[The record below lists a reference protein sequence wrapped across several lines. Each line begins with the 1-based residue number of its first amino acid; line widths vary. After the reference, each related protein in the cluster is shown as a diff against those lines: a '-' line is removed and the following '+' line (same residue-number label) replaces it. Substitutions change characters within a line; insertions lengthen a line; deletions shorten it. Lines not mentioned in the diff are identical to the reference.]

1 MKKEHYKIIHELVR
15 ILLRDEYLDF
25 LLVYKKVPIWC
36 VDIEGKEYNIIKN
49 VDGIDL
55 DCGLDMASE
64 LSLCLRLVIIDN
76 DIDLD
81 KTVWL
86 LDLYNKCLDVYKDS
100 RYNTFIV
107 NYQDIHSQLLHDFY
121 AARDV
126 VEDLLF
132 NLLAFSSYPVS
143 IVPVK

>member
-25 LLVYKKVPIWC
+25 LLVYKKVPIRC

-55 DCGLDMASE
+55 DGGLDMASE
-64 LSLCLRLVIIDN
+64 LSLCLRLVIIDK

-81 KTVWL
+81 KTVWWL
-86 LDLYNKCLDVYKDS
+86 GQYNKCLDVYKDP

-107 NYQDIHSQLLHDFY
+107 NYQEIHSQLLHYFY

-126 VEDLLF
+126 IEDLLF
-132 NLLAFSSYPVS
+132 SLLAFSRYPVS

>member
-1 MKKEHYKIIHELVR
+1 MKKEHHKIVRELVR

-55 DCGLDMASE
+55 DGGLDMASE
-64 LSLCLRLVIIDN
+64 LSLCLRLVIIDK

-86 LDLYNKCLDVYKDS
+86 LNQYNECLAVYKDP

-107 NYQDIHSQLLHDFY
+107 NYKEIHSQLLHDFY

-126 VEDLLF
+126 IEDLLF
-132 NLLAFSSYPVS
+132 SLLAFSSYPVS

>member
-55 DCGLDMASE
+55 DGGLDMASE
-64 LSLCLRLVIIDN
+64 LSLCLRLVIIDK

-126 VEDLLF
+126 IEDLLF
-132 NLLAFSSYPVS
+132 SLLAFSSYPVS

>member
-1 MKKEHYKIIHELVR
+1 MDAYKIVHKLVR

-25 LLVYKKVPIWC
+25 LLVYKKVPMWC
-36 VDIEGKEYNIIKN
+36 VDIAGKEYNIIKN

-55 DCGLDMASE
+55 DGGLDMASE
-64 LSLCLRLVIIDN
+64 LSLCLRLVIIDK

-107 NYQDIHSQLLHDFY
+107 NYKYITSHMLGDFY

-132 NLLAFSSYPVS
+132 DQCTFDSYPVS

>member
-1 MKKEHYKIIHELVR
+1 MEAYKIIHELVR

-25 LLVYKKVPIWC
+25 LLVYKKVPMWC

-49 VDGIDL
+49 VSVDL
-55 DCGLDMASE
+55 EGGLDMASE
-64 LSLCLRLVIIDN
+64 LSLCLSLVIIDK

-107 NYQDIHSQLLHDFY
+107 NYQYITSHMLGDFY

-132 NLLAFSSYPVS
+132 DQCTFDSYPVS

>member
-1 MKKEHYKIIHELVR
+1 MKKEHHKIVRELVR

-25 LLVYKKVPIWC
+25 LLVYKKVPMWC
-36 VDIEGKEYNIIKN
+36 VDIAGKGYNIIKN
-49 VDGIDL
+49 VNGIDL
-55 DCGLDMASE
+55 ESGLDMISE
-64 LSLCLRLVIIDN
+64 LSLCLRLAIIDK

-86 LDLYNKCLDVYKDS
+86 LDLYNKCLDVYKDFG
-100 RYNTFIV
+100 YNTFIV
-107 NYQDIHSQLLHDFY
+107 NYKEIHSQLLHDFY

-126 VEDLLF
+126 IEDLLF
-132 NLLAFSSYPVS
+132 SLLTFDSYPVS

>member
-25 LLVYKKVPIWC
+25 LLVYKKVPMWC
-36 VDIEGKEYNIIKN
+36 VDIAGKEYNIIKN

-55 DCGLDMASE
+55 DGGLDMVSE
-64 LSLCLRLVIIDN
+64 LSLCLRLAIIDK

>member
-1 MKKEHYKIIHELVR
+1 MKKERHKIVRELVR

-25 LLVYKKVPIWC
+25 LLVYKKVPMWC

-55 DCGLDMASE
+55 DGGLYMASE
-64 LSLCLRLVIIDN
+64 LSLCLRLVIIDK

-86 LDLYNKCLDVYKDS
+86 LGQYNKCLDVYKDP

-107 NYQDIHSQLLHDFY
+107 NYQEIHSQLLHDFY

-126 VEDLLF
+126 IEDLLF
-132 NLLAFSSYPVS
+132 SLLAFSSYPVS

>member
-55 DCGLDMASE
+55 DGGLDMASE
-64 LSLCLRLVIIDN
+64 LSLCLRLVIIDK

-107 NYQDIHSQLLHDFY
+107 NYQDIHSHMLGDFY

-132 NLLAFSSYPVS
+132 DQCTFDSYPVS

>member
-25 LLVYKKVPIWC
+25 LLVYKKVPMWC
-36 VDIEGKEYNIIKN
+36 VDIAGKEYNIIKN

-55 DCGLDMASE
+55 DGGLDMASE
-64 LSLCLRLVIIDN
+64 LSLCLRLVNIDK

>member
-1 MKKEHYKIIHELVR
+1 MDAYKIVHKLVR

-25 LLVYKKVPIWC
+25 LLVYKKVPMWC
-36 VDIEGKEYNIIKN
+36 VDLEGKGYNIIKN

-55 DCGLDMASE
+55 ESGLDMASE
-64 LSLCLRLVIIDN
+64 LSLCLRLAIIDK

-107 NYQDIHSQLLHDFY
+107 NYKEIHSQLLHDFY

-126 VEDLLF
+126 IEDLLF
-132 NLLAFSSYPVS
+132 SLLAFSSYPVS

>member
-1 MKKEHYKIIHELVR
+1 MEAYKIIHELVR

-25 LLVYKKVPIWC
+25 LLTYKKVPLWC
-36 VDIEGKEYNIIKN
+36 IDAEGKKYNIIKD

-55 DCGLDMASE
+55 EGGLDMASE
-64 LSLCLRLVIIDN
+64 LSLCLSLAIIDK

-81 KTVWL
+81 KTVRL
-86 LDLYNKCLDVYKDS
+86 LDLYNKCLDVYKDP
-100 RYNTFIV
+100 RYNSFIV
-107 NYQDIHSQLLHDFY
+107 NYKYITSHMLGDFY

-132 NLLAFSSYPVS
+132 DQCTFDSYPVS

>member
-1 MKKEHYKIIHELVR
+1 MKKEHHKIVRELVR

-25 LLVYKKVPIWC
+25 LLVYKKVPMWC
-36 VDIEGKEYNIIKN
+36 VDIAGKEYNIIKN

-55 DCGLDMASE
+55 DGGLDMVSE
-64 LSLCLRLVIIDN
+64 LSLCLRLAIIDK

-107 NYQDIHSQLLHDFY
+107 NYLYITSHMLGDFY

-132 NLLAFSSYPVS
+132 DQCTFDSYPVS

>member
-1 MKKEHYKIIHELVR
+1 MKKEHHKIVRELVR

-25 LLVYKKVPIWC
+25 LLVYKKVPMWC
-36 VDIEGKEYNIIKN
+36 VDIEGKGYNIIKN

-55 DCGLDMASE
+55 ESGLDMVSE
-64 LSLCLRLVIIDN
+64 LSLCLRLAIIDK

-86 LDLYNKCLDVYKDS
+86 LNQYNECLAVYKDS

-132 NLLAFSSYPVS
+132 SLLAFSSYPVS

>member
-1 MKKEHYKIIHELVR
+1 MDAYKIVHKLVR

-25 LLVYKKVPIWC
+25 LLVYKKVPMWC
-36 VDIEGKEYNIIKN
+36 VDIAGKEYNIVKN

-55 DCGLDMASE
+55 DGGLDMASE
-64 LSLCLRLVIIDN
+64 LSLCLRLVIIDK

-81 KTVWL
+81 KTVRL

>member
-55 DCGLDMASE
+55 DGGLDMASE
-64 LSLCLRLVIIDN
+64 LSLCLRLAIIDK

-107 NYQDIHSQLLHDFY
+107 NYQYITSHMLGDFY
-121 AARDV
+121 SARDV

>member
-1 MKKEHYKIIHELVR
+1 MKKEHHKIVRELVR

-25 LLVYKKVPIWC
+25 LLVYKKVPMWC
-36 VDIEGKEYNIIKN
+36 VDIEGKEYNIVKN

-55 DCGLDMASE
+55 ESGLDMVSE
-64 LSLCLRLVIIDN
+64 LSLCLRLAIIDK

-86 LDLYNKCLDVYKDS
+86 LGQYNKCLDVYKDF

-107 NYQDIHSQLLHDFY
+107 NYKEIHSQLLHDFY

-126 VEDLLF
+126 IEDLLF
-132 NLLAFSSYPVS
+132 SLLAFSSYPVS

>member
-1 MKKEHYKIIHELVR
+1 MDAYKIVHKLVR

-55 DCGLDMASE
+55 DGGLDMASE
-64 LSLCLRLVIIDN
+64 LSLCLRLVIIDK

-81 KTVWL
+81 KTVLL
-86 LDLYNKCLDVYKDS
+86 LDLYNKCLDVYKDP

-107 NYQDIHSQLLHDFY
+107 NYQEIHSQLLHDFY

-126 VEDLLF
+126 IEDLLF
-132 NLLAFSSYPVS
+132 SLLAFSSYPVS

>member
-1 MKKEHYKIIHELVR
+1 MKKEHHKIVRELVR

-25 LLVYKKVPIWC
+25 LLVYKKVPMWC
-36 VDIEGKEYNIIKN
+36 VDIAGKEYNIIKN

-55 DCGLDMASE
+55 DGGLDMASE
-64 LSLCLRLVIIDN
+64 LSLCLRLVIIDK

-86 LDLYNKCLDVYKDS
+86 LNQYNECLAVYKDP

-107 NYQDIHSQLLHDFY
+107 NYKEIHSQLLHDFY

-132 NLLAFSSYPVS
+132 SLLTFDSYPVS

>member
-1 MKKEHYKIIHELVR
+1 MKKEHHKIVRELVR
-15 ILLRDEYLDF
+15 ILLRDEYLGF
-25 LLVYKKVPIWC
+25 LLVYKKVPMWC
-36 VDIEGKEYNIIKN
+36 VDIAGKGYNIIKN

-55 DCGLDMASE
+55 ESGLDMISE
-64 LSLCLRLVIIDN
+64 LSLCLRLAIIDK

-107 NYQDIHSQLLHDFY
+107 NYQYITSHMLGDFY

-132 NLLAFSSYPVS
+132 DQCTFDSYPVS